1 EQHSSYDQAL
11 RDFLSVVECFQESE
25 MLPNLLGIILAVG
38 NYLNGGTNRGQADAF
53 DLETFGK
60 LEGIKDA
67 AGKGI
72 RHFIFDLFL
81 NQMAEQASQFMEEIT
96 PCMININRRIAK
108 DSDGVEKL
116 DKSARIVFEDFD
128 LCVNAL
134 HGDFVAKHE
143 TMQMIL
149 SYFEDPA
156 DPFKMQMPAI
166 YAEAKEKLDALV
178 TLKDTAKEKYAQLL
192 KWFKIQTMKSSDF
205 CVLWDNL
212 MVPANLIL
220 NADVK
225 MKKDFMIPT
234 FCQNKAFTA

>member
-1 EQHSSYDQAL
+1 
-11 RDFLSVVECFQESE
+11 
-25 MLPNLLGIILAVG
+25 
-38 NYLNGGTNRGQADAF
+38 
-53 DLETFGK
+53 
-60 LEGIKDA
+60 
-67 AGKGI
+67 
-72 RHFIFDLFL
+72 
-81 NQMAEQASQFMEEIT
+81 
-96 PCMININRRIAK
+96 

-178 TLKDTAKEKYAQLL
+178 TLKDTAKAQLL

-225 MKKDFMIPT
+225 MKKERVL
-234 FCQNKAFTA
+234 